1 MIVHTEIKFTEVEEL
16 LWWDENL
23 SQNRLYEAAMSIR
36 ILMVEDHLE
45 VREKLWTLLMEE
57 SDFEVVGETDNG
69 EEALELIER
78 ESIDVVAMDLN
89 LPLMNGIETAKRIV
103 AGRPD
108 TKIII
113 VSLQSDPQYVKA
125 SFKAGATGY
134 LLKDCVFEEIVE
146 AIHIVSAGGSYISP
160 EIEIGLP

>member
-1 MIVHTEIKFTEVEEL
+1 
-16 LWWDENL
+16 
-23 SQNRLYEAAMSIR
+23 
-36 ILMVEDHLE
+36 
-45 VREKLWTLLMEE
+45 MEE

-78 ESIDVVAMDLN
+78 ESIDVVTMDLN

-113 VSLQSDPQYVKA
+113 VSLQSDPQFVKE

-160 EIEIGLP
+160 EIEIGVP

>member
-1 MIVHTEIKFTEVEEL
+1 
-16 LWWDENL
+16 
-23 SQNRLYEAAMSIR
+23 MSIR

-57 SDFEVVGETDNG
+57 SDFEVVDETDNG

-78 ESIDVVAMDLN
+78 ESIDVVTMDLN

-113 VSLQSDPQYVKA
+113 VSLQSDPQFVKE

-160 EIEIGLP
+160 EIEIGVP

>member
-1 MIVHTEIKFTEVEEL
+1 
-16 LWWDENL
+16 
-23 SQNRLYEAAMSIR
+23 
-36 ILMVEDHLE
+36 MVEDHLE

-113 VSLQSDPQYVKA
+113 VSLQSDPQFVKE

-160 EIEIGLP
+160 EIEIGVP